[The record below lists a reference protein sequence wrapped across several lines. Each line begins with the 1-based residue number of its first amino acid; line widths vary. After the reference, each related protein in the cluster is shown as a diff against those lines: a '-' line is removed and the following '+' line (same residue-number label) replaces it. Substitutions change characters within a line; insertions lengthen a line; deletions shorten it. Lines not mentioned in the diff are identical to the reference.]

1 MVLMFSWGLMYML
14 LAVWTERWFA
24 LPAATCGLT
33 FLVASGFPSLM
44 YPLMS
49 LDNLVLTVVVVRVWF
64 PRQDVAR
71 IQERRRELRDR
82 AGRWLRGTSDEE

>member
-1 MVLMFSWGLMYML
+1 MYTL

-33 FLVASGFPSLM
+33 FLVASGFPGLLH
-44 YPLMS
+44 PLMS
-49 LDNLVLTVVVVRVWF
+49 LDNLVLTFVVVKVWL

-71 IQERRRELRDR
+71 IQERRRELRAR
-82 AGRWLRGTSDEE
+82 AGQWLRDLGVEE